1 MCQACDHPKRQA
13 LEQDIR
19 AGMTSVRVTKTYGL
33 RHHAV
38 VMQHKRRHMLA
49 IYASPLIVED
59 ESQSQDAAFDVERVE
74 ASQSQSIA
82 LTVESAH
89 NPQQAGIDL
98 APRQMPLMPSTSMRV
113 EYEPSEACGCYWCQM
128 SGYQRLL
135 RAWQDAN
142 TREKERFCADTRT
155 VDVPF

>member
-89 NPQQAGIDL
+89 NPQQAGFDL
-98 APRQMPLMPSTSMRV
+98 AARQPPLMTVNTSESRERAIRVLPVLSVPDVRLSTITPCLAER
-113 EYEPSEACGCYWCQM
+113 EYRG
-128 SGYQRLL
+128 
-135 RAWQDAN
+135 
-142 TREKERFCADTRT
+142 
-155 VDVPF
+155 